1 MRFNDLLSIIWRNM
15 WKRKTRTIF
24 TMMGVIIGCLAIFII
39 SSITNGFERY
49 LTYEMESL
57 MDTSI
62 ITIYPNWEMEGEE
75 SSKEEISKN
84 KLTDKNVDELNN
96 LGYFSEIIPKR
107 YGHIYMRYGKVEAY
121 SRMLANDKVSLT
133 PENELLAGKA
143 PRPRSKEVLIG
154 YDVAKELLGYTW
166 DQKVENESE
175 FKELIG
181 KRLKLG
187 GQDYGVDENGNSIK
201 SKQIT
206 CTISGVLAVG
216 NGSRNYEMQGSS
228 KLVEEI
234 IRSEPF
240 SDEQYLKDM
249 LSTYEQ
255 IDVRVEDKEML
266 ESYEGILREMGY
278 QTSSFKEF
286 EKQTRSML
294 LGVSIILGSLAG
306 ISLLVAAL
314 GITNTM
320 DMAIYERNREIG
332 VIKVIGGS
340 VKDVIKIFVGEAC
353 AISMTGG
360 FISIILG
367 LLSSLGINSIAKS
380 VTGNMMGQPIEKI
393 AIPSIGLI
401 CGILLFC
408 LVIGFIAGILP
419 ARKAAKT
426 DVITAIR

>member
-1 MRFNDLLSIIWRNM
+1 M

-39 SSITNGFERY
+39 ISITNGFERY

-57 MDTSI
+57 MDTSVI
-62 ITIYPNWEMEGEE
+62 SIYPNWKSETEDNKD
-75 SSKEEISKN
+75 STTKT
-84 KLTDKNVDELNN
+84 KLTDKNVEELNK
-96 LGYFSEIIPKR
+96 LGYFSEVIPKR
-107 YGHIYMRYGKVEAY
+107 YAHTQIKYGKNQTYA
-121 SRMLANDKVSLT
+121 RILANDKANLIS
-133 PENELLAGKA
+133 ESSLLAGKV
-143 PRPRSKEVLIG
+143 PKNRSKELLLG
-154 YDVAKELLGYTW
+154 YDVAKELLGYSW
-166 DQKVENESE
+166 EEKVKDDSE
-175 FKELIG
+175 FQKLIG
-181 KRLKLG
+181 KRVKLG
-187 GQDYGVDENGNSIK
+187 GEDFGSDDKGNPLK

-206 CTISGVLAVG
+206 CNIVGVLSSG
-216 NGSRNYEMQGSS
+216 NGQKNYEIQGSR
-228 KLVEEI
+228 KLVEDI
-234 IRSEPF
+234 IKGAPLV
-240 SDEQYLKDM
+240 DEEFLKEQ
-249 LSTYEQ
+249 LTTYEG
-255 IDVRVEDKEML
+255 IDVRVDDKEML
-266 ESYEGILREMGY
+266 ESYEGTLRNMGY

-294 LGVSIILGSLAG
+294 LGVNIILGSLAG

-340 VKDVIKIFVGEAC
+340 VRDVIKIFVGEAC
-353 AISMTGG
+353 AISITGG

-367 LLSSLGINSIAKS
+367 VLATLGINSVAKS
-380 VTGNMMGQPIEKI
+380 ITENMMGQPIENI
-393 AIPSIGLI
+393 SVPSFSLVL
-401 CGILLFC
+401 GILIFC

>member
-1 MRFNDLLSIIWRNM
+1 MRFTDLLSIIWRNM

-57 MDTSI
+57 MDTSVI
-62 ITIYPNWEMEGEE
+62 NIYPNWGGETDGKDEG
-75 SSKEEISKN
+75 SSKS
-84 KLTDKNVDELNN
+84 KLTDKNVEELNN
-96 LGYFSEIIPKR
+96 LGYFSEVMPKR
-107 YGHIYMRYGKVEAY
+107 YAHTQIKYGKVQTY
-121 SRMLANDKVSLT
+121 SRVLANDKANLIPESSILVGKT
-133 PENELLAGKA
+133 P
-143 PRPRSKEVLIG
+143 RSRSKELLLG

-166 DQKVENESE
+166 EEKVKDDSE
-175 FKELIG
+175 FQQLIG
-181 KRLKLG
+181 KRVKLG
-187 GQDYGVDENGNSIK
+187 GEDFGVDENGNPIK
-201 SKQIT
+201 SKQVT
-206 CTISGVLAVG
+206 CNIVGVLTSG
-216 NGSRNYEMQGSS
+216 NGQSNYEIQGSR
-228 KLVEEI
+228 KLVDDMI
-234 IRSEPF
+234 KSAPF
-240 SDEQYLKDM
+240 VDEQYLKEQ
-249 LSTYEQ
+249 LTTYER
-255 IDVRVEDKEML
+255 IDVRVDDKEML
-266 ESYEGILREMGY
+266 ESYEGILRDMGY
-278 QTSSFKEF
+278 QTNSFKEF

-340 VKDVIKIFVGEAC
+340 IKDVIKIFVGEAC
-353 AISMTGG
+353 AISITGG

-367 LLSSLGINSIAKS
+367 GLSTWGINSAARSI
-380 VTGNMMGQPIEKI
+380 TQNMMGQAIEKI
-393 AIPSIGLI
+393 AVPSVSLI
-401 CGILLFC
+401 LGILAFC
-408 LVIGFIAGILP
+408 LIIGFVAGILP

>member
-1 MRFNDLLSIIWRNM
+1 M

-39 SSITNGFERY
+39 ISITNGFERY

-57 MDTSI
+57 MDTSVI
-62 ITIYPNWEMEGEE
+62 SIYPNWKSETEDNKD
-75 SSKEEISKN
+75 STTKT
-84 KLTDKNVDELNN
+84 KLTDKNVEELNK
-96 LGYFSEIIPKR
+96 LGYFSEVIPKR
-107 YGHIYMRYGKVEAY
+107 YAHTQIKYGKNQTYA
-121 SRMLANDKVSLT
+121 RILANDKANLIS
-133 PENELLAGKA
+133 ESSLLAGKV
-143 PRPRSKEVLIG
+143 PKNRSKELLLG
-154 YDVAKELLGYTW
+154 YDVAKELLGYSW
-166 DQKVENESE
+166 EDKVKDDSE
-175 FKELIG
+175 FQKLIG
-181 KRLKLG
+181 KRVKLG
-187 GQDYGVDENGNSIK
+187 GEDFGSDDKGNPLK

-206 CTISGVLAVG
+206 CNIVGILSSG
-216 NGSRNYEMQGSS
+216 NGQKNYEIQGSR
-228 KLVEEI
+228 KLVEDI
-234 IRSEPF
+234 IKRAPLV
-240 SDEQYLKDM
+240 DEEFLKEQ
-249 LSTYEQ
+249 LTTYEG
-255 IDVRVEDKEML
+255 IDVRVDDKEML
-266 ESYEGILREMGY
+266 ESYEGTLRNMGY

-294 LGVSIILGSLAG
+294 LGVNIILGSLAG

-340 VKDVIKIFVGEAC
+340 VRDVIKIFVGEAC
-353 AISMTGG
+353 AISITGG

-367 LLSSLGINSIAKS
+367 VLATLGINSVAKS
-380 VTGNMMGQPIEKI
+380 ITENMMGQPIEKI
-393 AIPSIGLI
+393 SVPSFSLI
-401 CGILLFC
+401 LGILVFC

>member
-1 MRFNDLLSIIWRNM
+1 MRFTDLLSIIWRNM

-57 MDTSI
+57 MDTSVI
-62 ITIYPNWEMEGEE
+62 NIYPNWGGETDGKDE
-75 SSKEEISKN
+75 SSSKT
-84 KLTDKNVDELNN
+84 KLTDKNVEELNN
-96 LGYFSEIIPKR
+96 LGYFSEVMPKR
-107 YGHIYMRYGKVEAY
+107 YAHTQIKYAKVQTY
-121 SRMLANDKVSLT
+121 SRVLANDKANLI
-133 PENELLAGKA
+133 PESSILVGKT
-143 PRPRSKEVLIG
+143 PRPRSKELLLG

-166 DQKVENESE
+166 EEKVKDDSE
-175 FKELIG
+175 FQQLIG
-181 KRLKLG
+181 KRVKLG
-187 GQDYGVDENGNSIK
+187 GEDFGVDENGNPIK
-201 SKQIT
+201 SKQVT
-206 CTISGVLAVG
+206 CNIVGVLTSG
-216 NGSRNYEMQGSS
+216 NGQSNYEIQSS
-228 KLVEEI
+228 RKLVDDMI
-234 IRSEPF
+234 KSAPF
-240 SDEQYLKDM
+240 VDEQYLKEQ
-249 LSTYEQ
+249 LTTYER
-255 IDVRVEDKEML
+255 IDVRVDDKEML
-266 ESYEGILREMGY
+266 ESYEGILRDMGY
-278 QTSSFKEF
+278 QTNSFKEF

-340 VKDVIKIFVGEAC
+340 IKDVIKIFVGEAC
-353 AISMTGG
+353 AISITGG

-367 LLSSLGINSIAKS
+367 GLATWGINSVARSI
-380 VTGNMMGQPIEKI
+380 TQNMMGQAIEKI
-393 AIPSIGLI
+393 AVPSVSLI
-401 CGILLFC
+401 LGILTFC
-408 LVIGFIAGILP
+408 LIIGFVAGILP

>member
-1 MRFNDLLSIIWRNM
+1 MKFNDLFSIIWRNM

-39 SSITNGFERY
+39 ISITNGFERY

-57 MDTSI
+57 MYTSVI
-62 ITIYPNWEMEGEE
+62 SIYPNWKSETEDNKD
-75 SSKEEISKN
+75 STTKT
-84 KLTDKNVDELNN
+84 KLTDKNVEELNK
-96 LGYFSEIIPKR
+96 LGYFSEVIPKR
-107 YGHIYMRYGKVEAY
+107 CAHTQIKYGKNQTYA
-121 SRMLANDKVSLT
+121 RILANDKANLIS
-133 PENELLAGKA
+133 ESSLLAGKV
-143 PRPRSKEVLIG
+143 PKNRSKELLLG
-154 YDVAKELLGYTW
+154 YDVAKELLGYSW
-166 DQKVENESE
+166 EDKVKDDSE
-175 FKELIG
+175 FQKLIG
-181 KRLKLG
+181 KRVKLG
-187 GQDYGVDENGNSIK
+187 GEDFGSDDKGNPLK

-206 CTISGVLAVG
+206 CNIVGILSSG
-216 NGSRNYEMQGSS
+216 NGQKNYEIQGSR
-228 KLVEEI
+228 KLVEDI
-234 IRSEPF
+234 IKGAPLV
-240 SDEQYLKDM
+240 DEEFLKEQ
-249 LSTYEQ
+249 LTTYEG
-255 IDVRVEDKEML
+255 IDVRVDDKEML
-266 ESYEGILREMGY
+266 ESYEGTLRNMGY

-294 LGVSIILGSLAG
+294 LGVNIILGSLAG

-340 VKDVIKIFVGEAC
+340 VRDVIKIFVGEAC
-353 AISMTGG
+353 AISITGG

-367 LLSSLGINSIAKS
+367 VLATLGINSVAKS
-380 VTGNMMGQPIEKI
+380 ITENMMGQPIEKI
-393 AIPSIGLI
+393 SVPSFSLI
-401 CGILLFC
+401 LGILVFC

>member
-1 MRFNDLLSIIWRNM
+1 MRFKDLLSIIWRNM

-57 MDTSI
+57 MDTSVI
-62 ITIYPNWEMEGEE
+62 NIYPNWGGETDDKDAS
-75 SSKEEISKN
+75 SSKT
-84 KLTDKNVDELNN
+84 KLTDKNVEELNN
-96 LGYFSEIIPKR
+96 LGYFSEVMPKR
-107 YGHIYMRYGKVEAY
+107 YAHTQIKYGKVQIY
-121 SRMLANDKVSLT
+121 SRILANDKANLI
-133 PENELLAGKA
+133 PESSILVGKA
-143 PRPRSKEVLIG
+143 PRPRSKELLLG

-166 DQKVENESE
+166 DEKVKDDSE
-175 FKELIG
+175 FQKLIG
-181 KRLKLG
+181 KRIKLG
-187 GQDYGVDENGNSIK
+187 GEDFGEDEKGNPIK
-201 SKQIT
+201 SKQVT
-206 CTISGVLAVG
+206 CNIVGVLTSG
-216 NGSRNYEMQGSS
+216 NGQSNYEIQSS
-228 KLVEEI
+228 RKLVDDMI
-234 IRSEPF
+234 KSAPLV
-240 SDEQYLKDM
+240 DEQYLKEQ
-249 LSTYEQ
+249 LTTYER
-255 IDVRVEDKEML
+255 IDVRVDDKEML
-266 ESYEGILREMGY
+266 ESYEGILRDMGY
-278 QTSSFKEF
+278 QTNSFKEF

-340 VKDVIKIFVGEAC
+340 IKDVIKIFVGEAC
-353 AISMTGG
+353 AISITGG

-367 LLSSLGINSIAKS
+367 GLATWGINSVARSI
-380 VTGNMMGQPIEKI
+380 TENMMGQAIEKI
-393 AIPSIGLI
+393 AVPSVSLI
-401 CGILLFC
+401 LGILIFC
-408 LVIGFIAGILP
+408 LIIGFVAGILP

>member
-1 MRFNDLLSIIWRNM
+1 MKFNDLLSIIWRNM

-39 SSITNGFERY
+39 ISITNGFERY

-57 MDTSI
+57 MDTSVI
-62 ITIYPNWEMEGEE
+62 SIYPNWKSETEDNKD
-75 SSKEEISKN
+75 STTKT
-84 KLTDKNVDELNN
+84 KLTDKNVEELNK
-96 LGYFSEIIPKR
+96 LGYFSEVIPKR
-107 YGHIYMRYGKVEAY
+107 YAHTQIKYGKNQTYARIL
-121 SRMLANDKVSLT
+121 SNDKANLIS
-133 PENELLAGKA
+133 ESSLLAGKA
-143 PRPRSKEVLIG
+143 PKNRSKELLLG
-154 YDVAKELLGYTW
+154 YDVAKELLGYSW
-166 DQKVENESE
+166 EEKVKDDSE
-175 FKELIG
+175 FQKLIG
-181 KRLKLG
+181 KRVKLG
-187 GQDYGVDENGNSIK
+187 GEDFGSDDKGNPLK

-206 CTISGVLAVG
+206 CNIVGVLSSG
-216 NGSRNYEMQGSS
+216 NGQKNYEIQGSR
-228 KLVEEI
+228 KLVEDI
-234 IRSEPF
+234 IKGAPLV
-240 SDEQYLKDM
+240 DEEFLKEQ
-249 LSTYEQ
+249 LTTYEG
-255 IDVRVEDKEML
+255 IDVRVDDKEML
-266 ESYEGILREMGY
+266 ESYEGTLRNMGY

-294 LGVSIILGSLAG
+294 LGVNIILGSLAG

-340 VKDVIKIFVGEAC
+340 VRDVIKIFVGEAC
-353 AISMTGG
+353 AISITGG

-367 LLSSLGINSIAKS
+367 VLATLGINSVAKS
-380 VTGNMMGQPIEKI
+380 ITENMMGQPIEKI
-393 AIPSIGLI
+393 SVPSFSLI
-401 CGILLFC
+401 LGILIFC

>member
-1 MRFNDLLSIIWRNM
+1 M

-39 SSITNGFERY
+39 ISITNGFERY

-57 MDTSI
+57 MDTSVI
-62 ITIYPNWEMEGEE
+62 SIYPNWKSETEDNKD
-75 SSKEEISKN
+75 STTKT
-84 KLTDKNVDELNN
+84 KLTDKNVEELNK
-96 LGYFSEIIPKR
+96 LGYFSEVIPKR
-107 YGHIYMRYGKVEAY
+107 YAHTQIKYGKNQTYA
-121 SRMLANDKVSLT
+121 RILANDKDNLIS
-133 PENELLAGKA
+133 ESSLLAGKV
-143 PRPRSKEVLIG
+143 PKNRSKELLLG
-154 YDVAKELLGYTW
+154 YDVAKELLGYSW
-166 DQKVENESE
+166 EDKVKDDSE
-175 FKELIG
+175 FQKLIG
-181 KRLKLG
+181 KRVKLG
-187 GQDYGVDENGNSIK
+187 GEDFGSDDKGNPLK

-206 CTISGVLAVG
+206 CNIVGILSSG
-216 NGSRNYEMQGSS
+216 NGQKNYEIQGSR
-228 KLVEEI
+228 KLVEDI
-234 IRSEPF
+234 IKGAPLV
-240 SDEQYLKDM
+240 DEEFLKEQ
-249 LSTYEQ
+249 LTTYEG
-255 IDVRVEDKEML
+255 IDVRVDDKEML
-266 ESYEGILREMGY
+266 ESYEGTLRNMGY

-294 LGVSIILGSLAG
+294 LGVNIILGSLAG

-340 VKDVIKIFVGEAC
+340 VRDVIKIFVGEAC
-353 AISMTGG
+353 AISITGG

-367 LLSSLGINSIAKS
+367 VLATLGINSVAKS
-380 VTGNMMGQPIEKI
+380 ITENMMGQPIEKI
-393 AIPSIGLI
+393 SVPSFSLI
-401 CGILLFC
+401 LGILVFC

>member
-1 MRFNDLLSIIWRNM
+1 MKFNDLLSIIWRNM

-39 SSITNGFERY
+39 ISITNGFERY

-57 MDTSI
+57 MDTSVI
-62 ITIYPNWEMEGEE
+62 SIYPNWKSETEDNKD
-75 SSKEEISKN
+75 STTKT
-84 KLTDKNVDELNN
+84 KLTDKNVEELNK
-96 LGYFSEIIPKR
+96 LGYFSEVIPKR
-107 YGHIYMRYGKVEAY
+107 YAHTQIKYGKNQTYA
-121 SRMLANDKVSLT
+121 RILANDKSNLIS
-133 PENELLAGKA
+133 ESSLLAGKA
-143 PRPRSKEVLIG
+143 PKNRSKELLLG
-154 YDVAKELLGYTW
+154 YDVAKELLGYSW
-166 DQKVENESE
+166 EEKVKDDSE
-175 FKELIG
+175 FQKLIG
-181 KRLKLG
+181 KRVKLG
-187 GQDYGVDENGNSIK
+187 GEDFGSDDKGNSLK

-206 CTISGVLAVG
+206 CNIVGVLSSG
-216 NGSRNYEMQGSS
+216 NGQKNYEIQGSR
-228 KLVEEI
+228 KLVEDI
-234 IRSEPF
+234 IKGAPLV
-240 SDEQYLKDM
+240 DEEFLKEQ
-249 LSTYEQ
+249 LTTYEG
-255 IDVRVEDKEML
+255 IDVRVDDKEML
-266 ESYEGILREMGY
+266 ESYEGTLRNMGY

-294 LGVSIILGSLAG
+294 LGVNIILGSLAG

-340 VKDVIKIFVGEAC
+340 VRDVIKIFVGEAC
-353 AISMTGG
+353 AISITGG

-367 LLSSLGINSIAKS
+367 VLATLGINSVAKS
-380 VTGNMMGQPIEKI
+380 ITENMMGQPIEKI
-393 AIPSIGLI
+393 SVPSFSLI
-401 CGILLFC
+401 LGILVFC

>member
-1 MRFNDLLSIIWRNM
+1 M

-39 SSITNGFERY
+39 ISITNGFERY

-57 MDTSI
+57 MDTSVI
-62 ITIYPNWEMEGEE
+62 SIYPNWKSETEDNKD
-75 SSKEEISKN
+75 STTKT
-84 KLTDKNVDELNN
+84 KLTDKNVEELNK
-96 LGYFSEIIPKR
+96 LGYFSEVIPKR
-107 YGHIYMRYGKVEAY
+107 YAHTQIKYGKNQTYA
-121 SRMLANDKVSLT
+121 RILANDKANLIS
-133 PENELLAGKA
+133 ESSLLAGKV
-143 PRPRSKEVLIG
+143 PKNRSKELLLG
-154 YDVAKELLGYTW
+154 YDVAKELLGYSW
-166 DQKVENESE
+166 EDKVKDDSE
-175 FKELIG
+175 FQKLIG
-181 KRLKLG
+181 KRVKLG
-187 GQDYGVDENGNSIK
+187 GEDFGSDDKGNPLK

-206 CTISGVLAVG
+206 CNIVRILSSG
-216 NGSRNYEMQGSS
+216 NGQKNYEIQGSR
-228 KLVEEI
+228 KLVEDI
-234 IRSEPF
+234 IKGAPLV
-240 SDEQYLKDM
+240 DEEFLKEQ
-249 LSTYEQ
+249 LTTYEG
-255 IDVRVEDKEML
+255 IDVRVDDKEML
-266 ESYEGILREMGY
+266 ESYEGTLRNMGY

-294 LGVSIILGSLAG
+294 LGVNIILGSLAG

-340 VKDVIKIFVGEAC
+340 VRDVIKIFVGEAC
-353 AISMTGG
+353 TISITGG

-367 LLSSLGINSIAKS
+367 VLATLGINSVAKS
-380 VTGNMMGQPIEKI
+380 ITENMMGQPIEKI
-393 AIPSIGLI
+393 SVPSFSLI
-401 CGILLFC
+401 LGILVFC

>member
-1 MRFNDLLSIIWRNM
+1 MKFNDLLSIIWRNM

-39 SSITNGFERY
+39 ISITNGFERY

-57 MDTSI
+57 MDTSVI
-62 ITIYPNWEMEGEE
+62 SIYPNWKSETEDNKD
-75 SSKEEISKN
+75 STTKT
-84 KLTDKNVDELNN
+84 KLTDKNVEELNK
-96 LGYFSEIIPKR
+96 LGYFSEVIPKR
-107 YGHIYMRYGKVEAY
+107 YAHTQIKYGKNQTYA
-121 SRMLANDKVSLT
+121 RILANDKSNLIS
-133 PENELLAGKA
+133 ESSLLAGKA
-143 PRPRSKEVLIG
+143 PKNRSKELLLG
-154 YDVAKELLGYTW
+154 YDVAKELLGYSW
-166 DQKVENESE
+166 EEKVKDDSE
-175 FKELIG
+175 FQKLIG
-181 KRLKLG
+181 KRVKLG
-187 GQDYGVDENGNSIK
+187 GEDFGSDDKGNPLK

-206 CTISGVLAVG
+206 CNIVGVLSSG
-216 NGSRNYEMQGSS
+216 NGQKNYEIQGSR
-228 KLVEEI
+228 KLVEDI
-234 IRSEPF
+234 IKGAPLV
-240 SDEQYLKDM
+240 DEEFLKEQ
-249 LSTYEQ
+249 LSTYEG
-255 IDVRVEDKEML
+255 IDVRVDDKEML
-266 ESYEGILREMGY
+266 ESYEGTLRNMGY

-294 LGVSIILGSLAG
+294 LGVNIILGSLAG

-340 VKDVIKIFVGEAC
+340 VRDVIKIFVGESC
-353 AISMTGG
+353 AISITGG

-367 LLSSLGINSIAKS
+367 VLATLGINSVAKS
-380 VTGNMMGQPIEKI
+380 ITENMMGQPIEKI
-393 AIPSIGLI
+393 SVPSFSLI
-401 CGILLFC
+401 LGILVFC

>member
-1 MRFNDLLSIIWRNM
+1 M

-39 SSITNGFERY
+39 ISITNGFERY

-57 MDTSI
+57 MDTSVI
-62 ITIYPNWEMEGEE
+62 SIYPNWKSETEDNKD
-75 SSKEEISKN
+75 SATKT
-84 KLTDKNVDELNN
+84 KLTDKNVEELNK
-96 LGYFSEIIPKR
+96 LGYFSEVIPKR
-107 YGHIYMRYGKVEAY
+107 YAHTQIKYGKNQTYA
-121 SRMLANDKVSLT
+121 RILANDKANLIS
-133 PENELLAGKA
+133 ESSLLAGKA
-143 PRPRSKEVLIG
+143 PKNRSKELLLG
-154 YDVAKELLGYTW
+154 YDVAKELLGYSW
-166 DQKVENESE
+166 EEKVKDDSE
-175 FKELIG
+175 FQKLIG
-181 KRLKLG
+181 KRVKLG
-187 GQDYGVDENGNSIK
+187 GEDFGSDDKGNPLK

-206 CTISGVLAVG
+206 CNIVGILSSG
-216 NGSRNYEMQGSS
+216 NGQKNYEIQGSR
-228 KLVEEI
+228 KLVEDI
-234 IRSEPF
+234 IKGAPLV
-240 SDEQYLKDM
+240 DEEFLKEQ
-249 LSTYEQ
+249 LTTYEG
-255 IDVRVEDKEML
+255 IDVRVDDKEML
-266 ESYEGILREMGY
+266 ESYEGTLRNMGY

-294 LGVSIILGSLAG
+294 LGVNIILGSLAG

-340 VKDVIKIFVGEAC
+340 VRDVIKIFVGEAC
-353 AISMTGG
+353 AISITGG

-367 LLSSLGINSIAKS
+367 VLATLGINSVAKS
-380 VTGNMMGQPIEKI
+380 ITENMMGQPIEKI
-393 AIPSIGLI
+393 SVPSFSLI
-401 CGILLFC
+401 LGILVFC

>member
-1 MRFNDLLSIIWRNM
+1 M

-39 SSITNGFERY
+39 ISITNGFERY

-57 MDTSI
+57 MDTSVI
-62 ITIYPNWEMEGEE
+62 SIYPNWKSETEDNKD
-75 SSKEEISKN
+75 STTKT
-84 KLTDKNVDELNN
+84 KLTDKNVEELNK
-96 LGYFSEIIPKR
+96 LGYFSEVIPKR
-107 YGHIYMRYGKVEAY
+107 YAHTQIKYGKNQTYA
-121 SRMLANDKVSLT
+121 RILANDKTNLIS
-133 PENELLAGKA
+133 ESSLLAGKA
-143 PRPRSKEVLIG
+143 PKNRSKELLLG
-154 YDVAKELLGYTW
+154 YDVAKELLEYSW
-166 DQKVENESE
+166 EDKVKDDSE
-175 FKELIG
+175 FQKLIG
-181 KRLKLG
+181 KRVKLG
-187 GQDYGVDENGNSIK
+187 GEDFGSDDKGNPLK

-206 CTISGVLAVG
+206 CNIVGILSSG
-216 NGSRNYEMQGSS
+216 NGQKNYEIQGSR
-228 KLVEEI
+228 KLVEDI
-234 IRSEPF
+234 IKGAPLV
-240 SDEQYLKDM
+240 DEEFLKEQ
-249 LSTYEQ
+249 LTTYEG
-255 IDVRVEDKEML
+255 IDVRVDDKEML
-266 ESYEGILREMGY
+266 ESYEGTLRNMGY

-294 LGVSIILGSLAG
+294 LGVNIILGSLAG

-340 VKDVIKIFVGEAC
+340 VRDVIKIFVGEAC
-353 AISMTGG
+353 AISITGG

-367 LLSSLGINSIAKS
+367 VLATLGINSVTKS
-380 VTGNMMGQPIEKI
+380 ITENMMGQPIEKI
-393 AIPSIGLI
+393 SVPSFSLI
-401 CGILLFC
+401 LGILVFC

>member
-1 MRFNDLLSIIWRNM
+1 M

-39 SSITNGFERY
+39 ISITNGFERY

-57 MDTSI
+57 MDTSVI
-62 ITIYPNWEMEGEE
+62 SIYPNWKSETEDNKD
-75 SSKEEISKN
+75 STTKT
-84 KLTDKNVDELNN
+84 KLTDKNVEELNK
-96 LGYFSEIIPKR
+96 LGYFSEVIPKR
-107 YGHIYMRYGKVEAY
+107 YAHTQIKYGKNQTYA
-121 SRMLANDKVSLT
+121 RILANDKANLIS
-133 PENELLAGKA
+133 ESSLLAGKV
-143 PRPRSKEVLIG
+143 PKNRSKELLLG
-154 YDVAKELLGYTW
+154 YDVAKELLGYSW
-166 DQKVENESE
+166 EDKVKDDSE
-175 FKELIG
+175 FQKLIG
-181 KRLKLG
+181 KRVKLG
-187 GQDYGVDENGNSIK
+187 GEDFGSDDKGNPLK

-206 CTISGVLAVG
+206 CNIVGILSSG
-216 NGSRNYEMQGSS
+216 NGQKNYEIQGSR
-228 KLVEEI
+228 KLVEDI
-234 IRSEPF
+234 IKGAPLV
-240 SDEQYLKDM
+240 DEEFLKEQ
-249 LSTYEQ
+249 LTTYEG
-255 IDVRVEDKEML
+255 IDVRVDDKEML
-266 ESYEGILREMGY
+266 ESYEGTLRNMGY

-294 LGVSIILGSLAG
+294 LGVNIILGSLAG

-340 VKDVIKIFVGEAC
+340 VRDVIKIFVGEAC
-353 AISMTGG
+353 TISITGG

-367 LLSSLGINSIAKS
+367 VLATLGINSVAKS
-380 VTGNMMGQPIEKI
+380 ITENMMGQPIEKI
-393 AIPSIGLI
+393 SVPSFSLI
-401 CGILLFC
+401 LGILIFC

>member
-1 MRFNDLLSIIWRNM
+1 M

-39 SSITNGFERY
+39 ISITNGFERY

-57 MDTSI
+57 MDTSVI
-62 ITIYPNWEMEGEE
+62 SIYPNWKSETEDNKD
-75 SSKEEISKN
+75 STTKT
-84 KLTDKNVDELNN
+84 KLTDKNVEELNK
-96 LGYFSEIIPKR
+96 LGYFSEVIPKR
-107 YGHIYMRYGKVEAY
+107 YAHTQIKYGKNQTYA
-121 SRMLANDKVSLT
+121 RILANDKANLIS
-133 PENELLAGKA
+133 ESSLLAGKV
-143 PRPRSKEVLIG
+143 PKNRSKELLLG
-154 YDVAKELLGYTW
+154 YDVAKELLGYSW
-166 DQKVENESE
+166 EDKVKDDSE
-175 FKELIG
+175 FQKLIG
-181 KRLKLG
+181 KRVKLG
-187 GQDYGVDENGNSIK
+187 GEDFGSDDKGNPLK

-206 CTISGVLAVG
+206 CNIVGILSSG
-216 NGSRNYEMQGSS
+216 NGQKNYEIQGSR
-228 KLVEEI
+228 KLVEDI
-234 IRSEPF
+234 IKGAPLV
-240 SDEQYLKDM
+240 DEEFLKEQ
-249 LSTYEQ
+249 LTTYEG
-255 IDVRVEDKEML
+255 IDVRVDDKEML
-266 ESYEGILREMGY
+266 ESYEGTLRNMGY

-294 LGVSIILGSLAG
+294 LGVNIILGSLAG

-340 VKDVIKIFVGEAC
+340 VRDVIKIFVGEAC
-353 AISMTGG
+353 AISITGG

-367 LLSSLGINSIAKS
+367 VLATLGINSVAKS
-380 VTGNMMGQPIEKI
+380 ITENMMGQSIEKI
-393 AIPSIGLI
+393 SVPSFSLI
-401 CGILLFC
+401 LGILIFC

>member
-1 MRFNDLLSIIWRNM
+1 M

-39 SSITNGFERY
+39 ISITNGFERY

-57 MDTSI
+57 MDTSVI
-62 ITIYPNWEMEGEE
+62 SIYPNWKSETEDNKD
-75 SSKEEISKN
+75 STTKT
-84 KLTDKNVDELNN
+84 KLTDKNVEELNK
-96 LGYFSEIIPKR
+96 LGYFSEVIPKR
-107 YGHIYMRYGKVEAY
+107 YAHTQIKYGKNQTYA
-121 SRMLANDKVSLT
+121 RILANDKSNLIS
-133 PENELLAGKA
+133 ESSLLAGKA
-143 PRPRSKEVLIG
+143 PKNRSKELLLG
-154 YDVAKELLGYTW
+154 YDVAKELLGYSW
-166 DQKVENESE
+166 EEKVKDDSE
-175 FKELIG
+175 FQKLIG
-181 KRLKLG
+181 KRVKLG
-187 GQDYGVDENGNSIK
+187 GEDFGSDDKGNSLK

-206 CTISGVLAVG
+206 CNIVGVLSSG
-216 NGSRNYEMQGSS
+216 NGQKNYEIQGSR
-228 KLVEEI
+228 KLVEDI
-234 IRSEPF
+234 IKGAPLV
-240 SDEQYLKDM
+240 DEEFLKEQ
-249 LSTYEQ
+249 LTTYEG
-255 IDVRVEDKEML
+255 IDVRVDDKEML
-266 ESYEGILREMGY
+266 ESYEGTLRNMGY

-294 LGVSIILGSLAG
+294 LGVNIILGSLAG

-340 VKDVIKIFVGEAC
+340 VRDVIKIFVGEAC
-353 AISMTGG
+353 AISITGG

-367 LLSSLGINSIAKS
+367 VLATLGINSVAKS
-380 VTGNMMGQPIEKI
+380 ITENMMGQPIEKI
-393 AIPSIGLI
+393 SVPSFSLI
-401 CGILLFC
+401 LGILVFC

>member
-1 MRFNDLLSIIWRNM
+1 M

-39 SSITNGFERY
+39 ISITNGFERY

-57 MDTSI
+57 MDTSVI
-62 ITIYPNWEMEGEE
+62 SIYPNWKSETEDNKD
-75 SSKEEISKN
+75 STTKT
-84 KLTDKNVDELNN
+84 KLTDKNVEELNK
-96 LGYFSEIIPKR
+96 LGYFSEVIPKR
-107 YGHIYMRYGKVEAY
+107 YAHTQIKYGKNQTYA
-121 SRMLANDKVSLT
+121 RILANDKSNLIS
-133 PENELLAGKA
+133 ESSLLAGKV
-143 PRPRSKEVLIG
+143 PKNRSKELLLG
-154 YDVAKELLGYTW
+154 YDVAKELLGYSW
-166 DQKVENESE
+166 EEKVKDDSE
-175 FKELIG
+175 FQKLIG
-181 KRLKLG
+181 KRVKLG
-187 GQDYGVDENGNSIK
+187 GEDFGSDDKGNPLK

-206 CTISGVLAVG
+206 CNIVGVLSSG
-216 NGSRNYEMQGSS
+216 NGQKNYEIQGSR
-228 KLVEEI
+228 KLVEDI
-234 IRSEPF
+234 IKGAPLV
-240 SDEQYLKDM
+240 DEEFLKEQ
-249 LSTYEQ
+249 LTTYEG
-255 IDVRVEDKEML
+255 IDVRVDDKEML
-266 ESYEGILREMGY
+266 ESYEGTLRNMGY

-294 LGVSIILGSLAG
+294 LGVNIILGSLAG

-340 VKDVIKIFVGEAC
+340 VRDVIKIFVGEAC
-353 AISMTGG
+353 AISITGG

-367 LLSSLGINSIAKS
+367 VLATLGINSVAKS
-380 VTGNMMGQPIEKI
+380 ITENMMGQPIEKI
-393 AIPSIGLI
+393 SVPSFSLI
-401 CGILLFC
+401 LGILVFC

>member
-1 MRFNDLLSIIWRNM
+1 MKFNDLLSIIWRNM

-39 SSITNGFERY
+39 ISITNGFERY

-57 MDTSI
+57 MDTSVI
-62 ITIYPNWEMEGEE
+62 SIYPNWKSETEDNKD
-75 SSKEEISKN
+75 STTKT
-84 KLTDKNVDELNN
+84 KLTDKNVEELNK
-96 LGYFSEIIPKR
+96 LGYFSEVIPKR
-107 YGHIYMRYGKVEAY
+107 YAHTQIKYGKNQTYA
-121 SRMLANDKVSLT
+121 RILANDKANLIS
-133 PENELLAGKA
+133 ESSFLAGKA
-143 PRPRSKEVLIG
+143 PKNRSKELLLG
-154 YDVAKELLGYTW
+154 YDVAKELLGYSW
-166 DQKVENESE
+166 EEKVKDDSE
-175 FKELIG
+175 FQKLIG
-181 KRLKLG
+181 KRVKLG
-187 GQDYGVDENGNSIK
+187 GEDFGSDDKGNPLK

-206 CTISGVLAVG
+206 CNIVGILSSG
-216 NGSRNYEMQGSS
+216 NGQKNYEIQGSC
-228 KLVEEI
+228 KLVEDI
-234 IRSEPF
+234 IKGAPLV
-240 SDEQYLKDM
+240 DEEFLKEQ
-249 LSTYEQ
+249 LTTYEG
-255 IDVRVEDKEML
+255 IDVRVDDKEML
-266 ESYEGILREMGY
+266 ESYEGTLRNMGY

-294 LGVSIILGSLAG
+294 LGVNIILGSLAG

-340 VKDVIKIFVGEAC
+340 VRDVIKIFVGEAC
-353 AISMTGG
+353 AISITGG

-367 LLSSLGINSIAKS
+367 VLATLGINSVAKS
-380 VTGNMMGQPIEKI
+380 ITENMMGQPIEKI
-393 AIPSIGLI
+393 AVPSFSLI
-401 CGILLFC
+401 LGILIFC

>member
-1 MRFNDLLSIIWRNM
+1 MKFNDLLSIIWRNM

-39 SSITNGFERY
+39 ISITNGFERY

-57 MDTSI
+57 MDTSVI
-62 ITIYPNWEMEGEE
+62 SIYPNWKSETEDNKD
-75 SSKEEISKN
+75 STTKT
-84 KLTDKNVDELNN
+84 KLTDKNVEELNK
-96 LGYFSEIIPKR
+96 LGYFSEVIPKR
-107 YGHIYMRYGKVEAY
+107 YAHTQIKYGKNQTYA
-121 SRMLANDKVSLT
+121 RILANDKANLIS
-133 PENELLAGKA
+133 ESSLLAGKA
-143 PRPRSKEVLIG
+143 PKNRSKELLLG
-154 YDVAKELLGYTW
+154 YDVAKELLGYSW
-166 DQKVENESE
+166 EEKVKDDSE
-175 FKELIG
+175 FQKLIG
-181 KRLKLG
+181 KRVKLG
-187 GQDYGVDENGNSIK
+187 GEDFGSDDKGNPLK

-206 CTISGVLAVG
+206 CNIVGILSSG
-216 NGSRNYEMQGSS
+216 NGQKNYEIQGSR
-228 KLVEEI
+228 KLVEDI
-234 IRSEPF
+234 IKGAPLV
-240 SDEQYLKDM
+240 DEEFLKEQ
-249 LSTYEQ
+249 LTTYEG
-255 IDVRVEDKEML
+255 IDVRVDDKEML
-266 ESYEGILREMGY
+266 ESYEGTLRNMGY

-294 LGVSIILGSLAG
+294 LGVNIILGSLAG

-340 VKDVIKIFVGEAC
+340 VRDVIKIFVGEAC
-353 AISMTGG
+353 AISITGG

-367 LLSSLGINSIAKS
+367 VLATLGINSVAKS
-380 VTGNMMGQPIEKI
+380 ITENMMGQPIEKI
-393 AIPSIGLI
+393 SVPSFSLI
-401 CGILLFC
+401 LGILIFC

>member
-1 MRFNDLLSIIWRNM
+1 M

-39 SSITNGFERY
+39 ISITNGFERY

-57 MDTSI
+57 MDTSVI
-62 ITIYPNWEMEGEE
+62 SIYPNWKSETEDNKD
-75 SSKEEISKN
+75 STTKT
-84 KLTDKNVDELNN
+84 KLTDKNVEELNK
-96 LGYFSEIIPKR
+96 LGYFSEVIPKR
-107 YGHIYMRYGKVEAY
+107 YAHTQIKYGKNQTYA
-121 SRMLANDKVSLT
+121 RILANDKSNLIS
-133 PENELLAGKA
+133 ESSLLAGKV
-143 PRPRSKEVLIG
+143 PKNRSKELLLG
-154 YDVAKELLGYTW
+154 YDVAKELLGYSW
-166 DQKVENESE
+166 EDKVKDDSE
-175 FKELIG
+175 FQKLIG
-181 KRLKLG
+181 KRVKLG
-187 GQDYGVDENGNSIK
+187 GEDFGSDDKGNPLK

-206 CTISGVLAVG
+206 CNIVGILSSG
-216 NGSRNYEMQGSS
+216 NGQKNYEIQGSR
-228 KLVEEI
+228 KLVEDI
-234 IRSEPF
+234 IKGAPLV
-240 SDEQYLKDM
+240 DEEFLKEQ
-249 LSTYEQ
+249 LTTYEG
-255 IDVRVEDKEML
+255 IDVRVDDKEML
-266 ESYEGILREMGY
+266 ESYEGTLRNMGY

-294 LGVSIILGSLAG
+294 LGVNIILGSLAG

-340 VKDVIKIFVGEAC
+340 VRDVIKIFVGEAC
-353 AISMTGG
+353 AISITGG

-367 LLSSLGINSIAKS
+367 VLATLGINSVAKS
-380 VTGNMMGQPIEKI
+380 ITENMMGQPIEKI
-393 AIPSIGLI
+393 SVPSFSLI
-401 CGILLFC
+401 LGILVFC

>member
-1 MRFNDLLSIIWRNM
+1 MKFNDLLSIIWRNM

-39 SSITNGFERY
+39 ISITNGFERY

-57 MDTSI
+57 MDTSVI
-62 ITIYPNWEMEGEE
+62 SIYPNWKSETEDNKD
-75 SSKEEISKN
+75 STTKT
-84 KLTDKNVDELNN
+84 KLTDKNVEELNK
-96 LGYFSEIIPKR
+96 LGYFSEVIPKR
-107 YGHIYMRYGKVEAY
+107 YAHTQIKYGKNQTYA
-121 SRMLANDKVSLT
+121 RILANDKANLIS
-133 PENELLAGKA
+133 ESSLLAGKA
-143 PRPRSKEVLIG
+143 PKNRSKELLLG
-154 YDVAKELLGYTW
+154 YDVAKELLGYSW
-166 DQKVENESE
+166 EEKVKDDSE
-175 FKELIG
+175 FQKLIG
-181 KRLKLG
+181 KRVKLG
-187 GQDYGVDENGNSIK
+187 GEDFGSDDKGNPLK

-206 CTISGVLAVG
+206 CNIVGILSSGSG
-216 NGSRNYEMQGSS
+216 QKNYEIQGSR
-228 KLVEEI
+228 KLVEDI
-234 IRSEPF
+234 IKGAPLV
-240 SDEQYLKDM
+240 DEEFLKEQ
-249 LSTYEQ
+249 LTTYEG
-255 IDVRVEDKEML
+255 IDVRVDDKEML
-266 ESYEGILREMGY
+266 ESYEGTLRNMGY

-294 LGVSIILGSLAG
+294 LGVNIILGSLAG

-340 VKDVIKIFVGEAC
+340 VRDVIKIFVGEAC
-353 AISMTGG
+353 AISITGG

-367 LLSSLGINSIAKS
+367 VLATLGINSVAKS
-380 VTGNMMGQPIEKI
+380 ITENMMGQPIEKI
-393 AIPSIGLI
+393 SVPSFSLI
-401 CGILLFC
+401 LGILVFC

>member
-1 MRFNDLLSIIWRNM
+1 M

-39 SSITNGFERY
+39 ISITNGFERY

-57 MDTSI
+57 MDTSVI
-62 ITIYPNWEMEGEE
+62 SIYPNWKSETEDNKD
-75 SSKEEISKN
+75 STTKT
-84 KLTDKNVDELNN
+84 KLTDKNVEELNK
-96 LGYFSEIIPKR
+96 LGYFSEVIPKR
-107 YGHIYMRYGKVEAY
+107 YAHTQIKYGKNQTYA
-121 SRMLANDKVSLT
+121 RILANDKANLIS
-133 PENELLAGKA
+133 ESSFLAGKA
-143 PRPRSKEVLIG
+143 PKNRSKELLLG
-154 YDVAKELLGYTW
+154 YDVAKELLGYSW
-166 DQKVENESE
+166 EEKVKDDSE
-175 FKELIG
+175 FQKLIG
-181 KRLKLG
+181 KRVKLG
-187 GQDYGVDENGNSIK
+187 GEDFGSDDKGNPLK

-206 CTISGVLAVG
+206 CNIVGILSSG
-216 NGSRNYEMQGSS
+216 NGQKNYEIQGSC
-228 KLVEEI
+228 KLVEDI
-234 IRSEPF
+234 IKGAPLV
-240 SDEQYLKDM
+240 DEEFLKEQ
-249 LSTYEQ
+249 LTTYEG
-255 IDVRVEDKEML
+255 IDVRVDDKEML
-266 ESYEGILREMGY
+266 ESYEGTLRNMGY

-294 LGVSIILGSLAG
+294 LGVNIILGSLAG

-340 VKDVIKIFVGEAC
+340 VRDVIKIFVGEAC
-353 AISMTGG
+353 AISITGG

-367 LLSSLGINSIAKS
+367 VLATLGINSVAKS
-380 VTGNMMGQPIEKI
+380 ITENMMGQPIEKI
-393 AIPSIGLI
+393 AVPSFSLI
-401 CGILLFC
+401 LGILIFC

>member
-1 MRFNDLLSIIWRNM
+1 MKFNDLFSIIWRNM

-39 SSITNGFERY
+39 ISITNGFERY

-57 MDTSI
+57 MDTSVI
-62 ITIYPNWEMEGEE
+62 SIYPNWKSETEDNKD
-75 SSKEEISKN
+75 STTKT
-84 KLTDKNVDELNN
+84 KLTDKNVEELNK
-96 LGYFSEIIPKR
+96 LGYFSEVIPKR
-107 YGHIYMRYGKVEAY
+107 YAHTQIKYGKNQTYA
-121 SRMLANDKVSLT
+121 RILANDKSNLIS
-133 PENELLAGKA
+133 ESSLLAGKA
-143 PRPRSKEVLIG
+143 PKNRSKELLLG
-154 YDVAKELLGYTW
+154 YDVAKELLGYSW
-166 DQKVENESE
+166 EEKVKDDSE
-175 FKELIG
+175 FQKLIG
-181 KRLKLG
+181 KRVKLG
-187 GQDYGVDENGNSIK
+187 GEDFGSDDKGNPLK

-206 CTISGVLAVG
+206 CNIVGVLSSG
-216 NGSRNYEMQGSS
+216 NGQKNYEIQGSR
-228 KLVEEI
+228 KLVEDI
-234 IRSEPF
+234 IKGAPLV
-240 SDEQYLKDM
+240 DEEFLKEQ
-249 LSTYEQ
+249 LTTYEG
-255 IDVRVEDKEML
+255 IDVRVDDKEML
-266 ESYEGILREMGY
+266 ESYEGTLRNMGY

-294 LGVSIILGSLAG
+294 LGVNIILGSLAG

-340 VKDVIKIFVGEAC
+340 VRDVIKIFVGEAC
-353 AISMTGG
+353 AISITGG

-367 LLSSLGINSIAKS
+367 VLATLGINSVAKS
-380 VTGNMMGQPIEKI
+380 ITENMMGQPIEKI
-393 AIPSIGLI
+393 SVPSFSLI
-401 CGILLFC
+401 LGILVFC

>member
-1 MRFNDLLSIIWRNM
+1 M

-39 SSITNGFERY
+39 ISITNGFERY

-57 MDTSI
+57 MDTSVI
-62 ITIYPNWEMEGEE
+62 SIYPNWKSETEDN
-75 SSKEEISKN
+75 KDITTKT
-84 KLTDKNVDELNN
+84 KLTDKNVEELNK
-96 LGYFSEIIPKR
+96 LGYFSEVIPKR
-107 YGHIYMRYGKVEAY
+107 YAHTQIKYGKNQTYA
-121 SRMLANDKVSLT
+121 RILANDKSNLIS
-133 PENELLAGKA
+133 ESSLLAGKA
-143 PRPRSKEVLIG
+143 PKNRSKELLLG
-154 YDVAKELLGYTW
+154 YDVAKELLGYSW
-166 DQKVENESE
+166 EEKVKDDSE
-175 FKELIG
+175 FQKLIG
-181 KRLKLG
+181 KRVKLG
-187 GQDYGVDENGNSIK
+187 GEDFGSDDKGNSLK

-206 CTISGVLAVG
+206 CNIVGVLSSG
-216 NGSRNYEMQGSS
+216 NGQKNYEIQGSR
-228 KLVEEI
+228 KLVEDI
-234 IRSEPF
+234 IKGAPLV
-240 SDEQYLKDM
+240 DEEFLKEQ
-249 LSTYEQ
+249 LTTYEG
-255 IDVRVEDKEML
+255 IDVRVDDKEML
-266 ESYEGILREMGY
+266 ESYEGTLRNMGY

-294 LGVSIILGSLAG
+294 LGVNIILGSLAG

-340 VKDVIKIFVGEAC
+340 VRDVIKIFVGEAC
-353 AISMTGG
+353 AISITGG

-367 LLSSLGINSIAKS
+367 VLATLGINSVAKS
-380 VTGNMMGQPIEKI
+380 ITENMMGQPIEKI
-393 AIPSIGLI
+393 SVPSFSLI
-401 CGILLFC
+401 LGILVFC

>member
-1 MRFNDLLSIIWRNM
+1 MRFTDLLSIIWRNM

-57 MDTSI
+57 MDTSVI
-62 ITIYPNWEMEGEE
+62 NIYPNWGGETDDKE
-75 SSKEEISKN
+75 ASSSKT

-96 LGYFSEIIPKR
+96 LGYFSEVMPKR
-107 YGHIYMRYGKVEAY
+107 YAHTQIKYGKVQTY
-121 SRMLANDKVSLT
+121 SRILANDKANLI
-133 PENELLAGKA
+133 PESSILVGKT
-143 PRPRSKEVLIG
+143 PRPRSKELLLG

-166 DQKVENESE
+166 EEKVKDDSE
-175 FKELIG
+175 FQQLIG
-181 KRLKLG
+181 KRVKLG
-187 GQDYGVDENGNSIK
+187 GEDFGVDENGNPIK
-201 SKQIT
+201 SKQVT
-206 CTISGVLAVG
+206 CNVVGVLTSG
-216 NGSRNYEMQGSS
+216 NGQSNYEIQGSR
-228 KLVEEI
+228 KLVDDMI
-234 IRSEPF
+234 KSAPF
-240 SDEQYLKDM
+240 VDEQYLKEQ
-249 LSTYEQ
+249 LTTYER
-255 IDVRVEDKEML
+255 IDVRVDDKEML
-266 ESYEGILREMGY
+266 ESYEGILRDMGY
-278 QTSSFKEF
+278 QTNSFKEF

-340 VKDVIKIFVGEAC
+340 IKDVIKIFVGEAC
-353 AISMTGG
+353 AISITGG

-367 LLSSLGINSIAKS
+367 GLATWGINSVARSI
-380 VTGNMMGQPIEKI
+380 TQNMMGQAIEKI
-393 AIPSIGLI
+393 AVPSVSLVL
-401 CGILLFC
+401 GILTFC
-408 LVIGFIAGILP
+408 LIIGFVAGILP

>member
-1 MRFNDLLSIIWRNM
+1 MKFNDLFSIIWRNM

-39 SSITNGFERY
+39 ISITNGFERY

-57 MDTSI
+57 MDTSVI
-62 ITIYPNWEMEGEE
+62 SIYPNWKSETEDNKD
-75 SSKEEISKN
+75 STTKT
-84 KLTDKNVDELNN
+84 KLTDKNVEELNK
-96 LGYFSEIIPKR
+96 LGYFSEVIPKR
-107 YGHIYMRYGKVEAY
+107 YAHTQIKYGKNQTYA
-121 SRMLANDKVSLT
+121 RILANDKANLIS
-133 PENELLAGKA
+133 ESSLLAGKV
-143 PRPRSKEVLIG
+143 PKNRSKELLLG
-154 YDVAKELLGYTW
+154 YDVAKELLGYSW
-166 DQKVENESE
+166 EEKVKDDSE
-175 FKELIG
+175 FQKLIG
-181 KRLKLG
+181 KRVKLG
-187 GQDYGVDENGNSIK
+187 GEDFGSDDKGNPLK

-206 CTISGVLAVG
+206 CNIVGVLSSG
-216 NGSRNYEMQGSS
+216 NGQKNYEIQGSR
-228 KLVEEI
+228 KLVEDI
-234 IRSEPF
+234 IKGAPLV
-240 SDEQYLKDM
+240 DEEFLKEQ
-249 LSTYEQ
+249 LTTYEG
-255 IDVRVEDKEML
+255 IDVRVDDKEML
-266 ESYEGILREMGY
+266 ESYEGTLRNMGY

-294 LGVSIILGSLAG
+294 LGVNIILGSLAG

-340 VKDVIKIFVGEAC
+340 VRDVIKIFVGEAC
-353 AISMTGG
+353 AISITGG

-367 LLSSLGINSIAKS
+367 VLATLGINSVAKS
-380 VTGNMMGQPIEKI
+380 ITENMMGQPIEKI
-393 AIPSIGLI
+393 SVPSFSLI
-401 CGILLFC
+401 LGILVFC

>member
-1 MRFNDLLSIIWRNM
+1 MKFNDLLSIIWRNM

-39 SSITNGFERY
+39 ISITNGFERY

-57 MDTSI
+57 MDTSVI
-62 ITIYPNWEMEGEE
+62 SIYPNWKSETEDNKD
-75 SSKEEISKN
+75 STNKT
-84 KLTDKNVDELNN
+84 KLTDKNVEELNK
-96 LGYFSEIIPKR
+96 LGYFSEVIPKR
-107 YGHIYMRYGKVEAY
+107 YAHTQIKYGKNQTYA
-121 SRMLANDKVSLT
+121 RILANDKANLIS
-133 PENELLAGKA
+133 ESSLLAGKV
-143 PRPRSKEVLIG
+143 PKNRSKELLLG
-154 YDVAKELLGYTW
+154 YDVAKELLGYSW
-166 DQKVENESE
+166 EDKVKDDSE
-175 FKELIG
+175 FQKLIG
-181 KRLKLG
+181 KRVKLG
-187 GQDYGVDENGNSIK
+187 GEDFGSDDKGNPLK

-206 CTISGVLAVG
+206 CNIVGILSSG
-216 NGSRNYEMQGSS
+216 NGQKNYEIQGSR
-228 KLVEEI
+228 KLVEDI
-234 IRSEPF
+234 IKGAPLV
-240 SDEQYLKDM
+240 DEEFLKEQ
-249 LSTYEQ
+249 LTTYEG
-255 IDVRVEDKEML
+255 IDVRVDDKEML
-266 ESYEGILREMGY
+266 ESYEGTLRNMGY

-294 LGVSIILGSLAG
+294 LGVNIILGSLAG

-340 VKDVIKIFVGEAC
+340 VRDVIKIFVGEAC
-353 AISMTGG
+353 AISITGG

-367 LLSSLGINSIAKS
+367 VLATLGINSVAKS
-380 VTGNMMGQPIEKI
+380 ITENMMGQPIEKI
-393 AIPSIGLI
+393 SVPSFSLI
-401 CGILLFC
+401 LGILVFC